1 MKKGIK
7 TFCKVLSVFL
17 AVLFIL
23 EVLPTQVMAEAY
35 TAAVAEKQFIEDLM
49 NNPTDVENADSAEIL
64 YEVEEKR
71 DEFTKVYKKTDG
83 SYTAIVSK
91 EPLHYLDNG
100 VWEEIDNSLSSDGN
114 TFTNA
119 SNIFNAVFPKSLD
132 DDAQIS
138 IENGESEIAFSV
150 NNISESNGVVENAIG
165 KSDTQIETVDNA
177 IANTQSSITYEDV
190 ETNTD
195 IQYIVT
201 PNSIK
206 DTVRG

>member
-71 DEFTKVYKKTDG
+71 DEFFKKIQK
-83 SYTAIVSK
+83 AIK
-91 EPLHYLDNG
+91 KHG
-100 VWEEIDNSLSSDGN
+100 GII
-114 TFTNA
+114 T
-119 SNIFNAVFPKSLD
+119 
-132 DDAQIS
+132 
-138 IENGESEIAFSV
+138 
-150 NNISESNGVVENAIG
+150 VEY
-165 KSDTQIETVDNA
+165 TVDLHL
-177 IANTQSSITYEDV
+177 SRK
-190 ETNTD
+190 
-195 IQYIVT
+195 
-201 PNSIK
+201 P
-206 DTVRG
+206 